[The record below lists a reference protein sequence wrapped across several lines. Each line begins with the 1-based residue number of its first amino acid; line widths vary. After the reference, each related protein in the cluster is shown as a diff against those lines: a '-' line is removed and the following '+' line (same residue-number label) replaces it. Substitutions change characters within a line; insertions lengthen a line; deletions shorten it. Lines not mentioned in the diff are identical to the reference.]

1 MQILWIINATVTS
14 AASKDPLFNSTSEEC
29 GVTAERSVIAGSE

>member
-14 AASKDPLFNSTSEEC
+14 AASKDPLFNSTSYEC
-29 GVTAERSVIAGSE
+29 SVTAERSIIPGTE